1 MKPSMLK
8 AYIRVIKL
16 AFIFTLK
23 QAMTDAFVIFGI
35 FVQPLLIAIMALFI
49 LGEQGDEVAIFIV
62 VGSGL
67 TGLWDSVLF
76 QSGSSITRERWTGT
90 LEALVGMPTPLGV
103 IVFGKSLAFVTQALG
118 SMIVAY
124 TFASI
129 FFGYPLSIEAP
140 TLFIISVVMTVLSL
154 VCLGLV
160 LATLF
165 VLNPDMQRWSN
176 GLEFPV
182 FILAGFLFP
191 IAILPQWTTPIS
203 YILAP
208 YWAAV
213 ALHMSSSTTPG
224 ILEIGLPWAMMTLL
238 GTIYLFL
245 AFWLFR
251 KMLFKARVDATLS
264 GQ

>member
-1 MKPSMLK
+1 MKLGMWK
-8 AYIRVIKL
+8 AYIHVIRL

-23 QAMTDAFVIFGI
+23 QAMTDAFVLFGI
-35 FVQPLLIAIMALFI
+35 FVQPLIIAIMALFV
-49 LGEQGDEVAIFIV
+49 LGDQGDEIAIFIV

-103 IVFGKSLAFVTQALG
+103 IVFGKNLAFVTQALS
-118 SMIVAY
+118 SMVVSYAL
-124 TFASI
+124 ASI
-129 FFGYPLSIEAP
+129 IFGYPLHVESP
-140 TLFIISVVMTVLSL
+140 VLFILSIIMTVISL

-165 VLNPDMQRWSN
+165 VLNPDVQRWQN

-191 IAILPQWTTPIS
+191 IAILPQWTTPFS
-203 YILAP
+203 YMLAP

-213 ALHMSSSTTPG
+213 ALHISSSTNPG
-224 ILEIGLPWAMMTLL
+224 ILEVGLPWIMMGLL
-238 GTIYLFL
+238 SVAYLVI
-245 AFWLFR
+245 AFWLFK

>member
-1 MKPSMLK
+1 MLST
-8 AYIRVIKL
+8 YFQVIKL

-23 QAMTDAFVIFGI
+23 QAATDAFIVFGI
-35 FVQPLLIAIMALFI
+35 FVQPLIIAIMALFV
-49 LGEQGDEVAIFIV
+49 LGEQGDEIAIFIV

-76 QSGSSITRERWTGT
+76 QSGSSITAERWTGT

-103 IVFGKSLAFVTQALG
+103 IVFGKNLAFVTQALG
-118 SMIVAY
+118 SMVVSY
-124 TFASI
+124 TLASI
-129 FFGYPLSIEAP
+129 IFGYPLRIESPAS
-140 TLFIISVVMTVLSL
+140 FIISVIMTVLSF

-160 LATLF
+160 LSTIF
-165 VLNPDMQRWSN
+165 VLNPDVQRWQN

-208 YWAAV
+208 YWSAV
-213 ALHMSSSTTPG
+213 ALHLSASTNAGMMEMVIPWMMMSV
-224 ILEIGLPWAMMTLL
+224 L
-238 GTIYLFL
+238 GVVYLIL

-251 KMLFKARVDATLS
+251 KMLYKARVEATLT

>member
-1 MKPSMLK
+1 MLK
-8 AYIRVIKL
+8 TYIHVVKL
-16 AFIFTLK
+16 AFIFTFK
-23 QAMTDAFVIFGI
+23 QAMTDAFILFGI
-35 FVQPLLIAIMALFI
+35 FVQPLIIAIMALFV
-49 LGEQGDEVAIFIV
+49 LGDQGDEIAIFIV

-103 IVFGKSLAFVTQALG
+103 IVFGKNLAFVTQALG
-118 SMIVAY
+118 SMVVSYAL
-124 TFASI
+124 ASTI
-129 FFGYPLSIEAP
+129 FGYPLHIESP
-140 TLFIISVVMTVLSL
+140 TLFILTVVMTVLSF

-160 LATLF
+160 LETLF
-165 VLNPDMQRWSN
+165 VLNPDVQRWQN

-191 IAILPQWTTPIS
+191 IAILPQWTTPLS

-213 ALHMSSSTTPG
+213 ALHRSSSSNPG
-224 ILEIGLPWAMMTLL
+224 ITEVGLPWAMMALL
-238 GTIYLFL
+238 GVMYLFL
-245 AFWLFR
+245 AFWLFK
-251 KMLFKARVDATLS
+251 KMLYKARVEATLS

>member
-1 MKPSMLK
+1 MKPGMLK

-16 AFIFTLK
+16 AYIFTLK
-23 QAMTDAFVIFGI
+23 QSMMDAFILFGI

-49 LGEQGDEVAIFIV
+49 LGEQGDGVVIFIV

-90 LEALVGMPTPLGV
+90 LEVLVAMPTPLGV
-103 IVFGKSLAFVTQALG
+103 IVFGKNLAFVTQSLG
-118 SMIVAY
+118 SMIIAY
-124 TFASI
+124 TCASI
-129 FFGYPLSIEAP
+129 IFGYPLSVESP
-140 TLFIISVVMTVLSL
+140 SLFIVSIVLTVLSL
-154 VCLGLV
+154 VCMGLV

-191 IAILPQWTTPIS
+191 IAILPQWTTPLS

-213 ALHMSSSTTPG
+213 ALHMSSSGNPD
-224 ILEIGLPWAMMTLL
+224 ILDISLPWAMMALL
-238 GTIYLFL
+238 GVLYLFL
-245 AFWLFR
+245 AFWLFK
-251 KMLFKARVDATLS
+251 KMLFKARVDATLI

>member
-1 MKPSMLK
+1 MKPSILK
-8 AYIRVIKL
+8 AYVRVIKL
-16 AFIFTLK
+16 TYIVTLK
-23 QAMTDAFVIFGI
+23 QSMTDAFILFGI

-49 LGEQGDEVAIFIV
+49 LGEQGDGVVIFIV

-90 LEALVGMPTPLGV
+90 LEVLVAMPTPLGV
-103 IVFGKSLAFVTQALG
+103 IVFGKNLAFVTQSLG
-118 SMIVAY
+118 SMIIAY
-124 TFASI
+124 TCASI
-129 FFGYPLSIEAP
+129 IFGYPLSIESP
-140 TLFIISVVMTVLSL
+140 SLFIVSIVLTVLSL
-154 VCLGLV
+154 VCMGLV

-191 IAILPQWTTPIS
+191 IAILPQWTTPLS

-213 ALHMSSSTTPG
+213 ALHMSSSGNPD
-224 ILEIGLPWAMMTLL
+224 ILDISLPWAMMALL
-238 GTIYLFL
+238 GVLYLFL
-245 AFWLFR
+245 AFWLFK
-251 KMLFKARVDATLS
+251 KMLFKARVDATLI

>member
-1 MKPSMLK
+1 MKPGMLK
-8 AYIRVIKL
+8 TYLRVIKL
-16 AFIFTLK
+16 AFIFTIK

-35 FVQPLLIAIMALFI
+35 FVQPLIIAIMALFV
-49 LGEQGDEVAIFIV
+49 LGEQGDEIAIFIV

-76 QSGSSITRERWTGT
+76 QSGSSITQERWTGT

-103 IVFGKSLAFVTQALG
+103 IVFGKNLAFVTQALG
-118 SMIVAY
+118 SMIASY
-124 TFASI
+124 TLASI
-129 FFGYPLSIEAP
+129 IFGYPLSVESP
-140 TLFIISVVMTVLSL
+140 MLFIISVILTVLSL

-165 VLNPDMQRWSN
+165 VLNPDVQRWQN

-191 IAILPQWTTPIS
+191 IAILPQWTTPLS

-213 ALHMSSSTTPG
+213 ALHLSSSAKPG
-224 ILEIGLPWAMMTLL
+224 ILEISTPWAMMALL
-238 GTIYLFL
+238 GVIYLFL
-245 AFWLFR
+245 AFWLFK
-251 KMLFKARVDATLS
+251 KMLFKARVEATLS

>member
-1 MKPSMLK
+1 MAPGIFKTYLH
-8 AYIRVIKL
+8 VVKL

-23 QAMTDAFVIFGI
+23 EAMTDAFVIFGI

-49 LGEQGDEVAIFIV
+49 LGGQGEEIAIFIV

-67 TGLWDSVLF
+67 TGLWDAVLF

-90 LEALVGMPTPLGV
+90 LEALVGMPTPLPV

-124 TFASI
+124 TLASI
-129 FFGYPLSIEAP
+129 LFGYPLHIESP
-140 TLFIISVVMTVLSL
+140 MLFIISVVMTVLSL

-191 IAILPQWTTPIS
+191 IAILPQWTTPLS

-213 ALHMSSSTTPG
+213 ALHMSSSSNPG
-224 ILEIGLPWAMMTLL
+224 ITEIGLPWAMMALL
-238 GTIYLFL
+238 GVIYLFL

-251 KMLFKARVDATLS
+251 KMLFKARVDATLT

>member
-1 MKPSMLK
+1 MKPGMLK
-8 AYIRVIKL
+8 SYIRVVKL
-16 AFIFTLK
+16 AFIFTFK
-23 QAMTDAFVIFGI
+23 QALTDAFIVFGV
-35 FVQPLLIAIMALFI
+35 FVQPLIIAIMALFV
-49 LGEQGDEVAIFIV
+49 LGEQGDEIAIFIV

-103 IVFGKSLAFVTQALG
+103 IVFGKNLAFVTQALG
-118 SMIVAY
+118 SMIVSY
-124 TFASI
+124 TLASI
-129 FFGYPLSIEAP
+129 IFGYPLSIESP
-140 TLFIISVVMTVLSL
+140 TLFIISVVMAVLSL

-165 VLNPDMQRWSN
+165 VLNPDVQRWQN

-191 IAILPQWTTPIS
+191 IAMLPQWTTPLS

-213 ALHMSSSTTPG
+213 ALHMSSSATPV
-224 ILEIGLPWAMMTLL
+224 ILEMVLPWAMMVLL
-238 GTIYLFL
+238 GVVYLFL

-251 KMLFKARVDATLS
+251 KMRFKARVDATLI